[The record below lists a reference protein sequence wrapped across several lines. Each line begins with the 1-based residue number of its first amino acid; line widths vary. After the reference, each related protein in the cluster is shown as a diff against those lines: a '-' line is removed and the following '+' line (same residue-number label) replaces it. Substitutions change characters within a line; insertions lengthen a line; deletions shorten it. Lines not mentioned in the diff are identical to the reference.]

1 MPTVLQR
8 VPASTHK
15 IDPSLLDPNSL
26 EVVAKL
32 RSAGFDAYLVGGCV
46 RDLLLGEKPKDF
58 DVATDATPEEVKG
71 VFRRARLVGR
81 RFRIAHVRFGR
92 DIIEVSTFRKGESSL
107 VELNSD
113 GMILSDNEYGTLAED
128 ALRRDFTINALYYD
142 PLSGDLLDYVDARK
156 DLQAKR
162 IAFIGPADVRLAED
176 PVRAIRALRFKA
188 KLKFEIADSID
199 SALPEA
205 ARRLQAIPSA
215 RLFEEFNKLFL
226 LGYAHAAWHV
236 ISSSP
241 LHQALFPGTHP
252 SSELVSKAMRNTDAR
267 IAADKPATPG
277 FLLAVLLWEDYVAR
291 MHRFMPMHPAIVASN
306 LAADQSIAA
315 QTSVIAIPRRY
326 STFVREVW
334 SLQPRLEEPS
344 PKTIER
350 LVSHKRFRAAYDLLD
365 LRAQI
370 DPALTP
376 MFDWWTQYQAQPD
389 LRLDLIAALPRERKP
404 ASGRRRRRSRKGAG
418 STVTTFLP

>member
-1 MPTVLQR
+1 MPTAPQR
-8 VPASTHK
+8 VPASIHK
-15 IDPSLLDPNSL
+15 IDPTLLDANSL
-26 EVVAKL
+26 EVIAKL
-32 RSAGFDAYLVGGCV
+32 RAAGFDAYLVGGCV
-46 RDLLLGEKPKDF
+46 RDLLLGEIPKDF
-58 DVATDATPEEVKG
+58 DVATDATPEEVKM

-92 DIIEVSTFRKGESSL
+92 DIIEVSTFRKAESSR

-128 ALRRDFTINALYYD
+128 AYRRDFTINALYYD
-142 PLSGDLLDYVDARK
+142 PLSGDVLDYVDALK
-156 DLQAKR
+156 DLQARR
-162 IAFIGPADVRLAED
+162 IAFIGQADVRLAED

-188 KLKFEIADSID
+188 KLKFDIADSID
-199 SALPEA
+199 VALPEA

-236 ISSSP
+236 FASSP
-241 LHQALFPGTHP
+241 LHHTLFPGTNP
-252 SSELVSKAMRNTDAR
+252 ASELVSKAMRNTDER

-315 QTSVIAIPRRY
+315 QTSVIAIPRRF
-326 STFVREVW
+326 SLFVREVW
-334 SLQPRLEEPS
+334 ALQPRLEEPS
-344 PKTIER
+344 PKTLER
-350 LVSHKRFRAAYDLLD
+350 VVSHKRFRAAYDLLD

-370 DPALTP
+370 DPALSP
-376 MFDWWTQYQAQPD
+376 MFEWWTQYQAQPD
-389 LRLDLIAALPRERKP
+389 RRADLIASLPRTRTST
-404 ASGRRRRRSRKGAG
+404 SGRRRRRSRKGAG
-418 STVTTFLP
+418 TLASTAAQ

>member
-1 MPTVLQR
+1 MSTAPLR

-15 IDPSLLDPNSL
+15 IDPTLLDANSL
-26 EVVAKL
+26 EVIDKL

-46 RDLLLGEKPKDF
+46 RDLLLGEIPKDF
-58 DVATDATPEEVKG
+58 DVATDATPEEVKL

-92 DIIEVSTFRKGESSL
+92 DIIEVSTFRKADSSL

-128 ALRRDFTINALYYD
+128 AYRRDFTINALYYD
-142 PLSGDLLDYVDARK
+142 PLSGDLLDYVEALK
-156 DLQAKR
+156 DLKAKR
-162 IAFIGPADVRLAED
+162 IAFIGHTDVRLAED

-188 KLKFEIADSID
+188 KLKFDIADSIA

-226 LGYAHAAWHV
+226 LGYALPAWRA
-236 ISSSP
+236 IASSP

-252 SSELVSKAMRNTDAR
+252 SSELVSKAMRNTDER

-277 FLLAVLLWEDYVAR
+277 FLLAVLLWEDYIGR
-291 MHRFMPMHPAIVASN
+291 MKNFMSMHPLVVASN

-315 QTSVIAIPRRY
+315 QSSVIAIPRRY

-334 SLQPRLEEPS
+334 TLQPRLEEPS
-344 PKTIER
+344 PKSLER

-365 LRAQI
+365 LRAQTEPGLASI
-370 DPALTP
+370 
-376 MFDWWTQYQAQPD
+376 FEWWTQYQAHPD
-389 LRLDLIAALPRERKP
+389 DRASLIASLPRP
-404 ASGRRRRRSRKGAG
+404 QTSTGGRRRRRSRKGSGA
-418 STVTTFLP
+418 TATTLMP

>member
-1 MPTVLQR
+1 MPTAPQR
-8 VPASTHK
+8 IPASTHK
-15 IDPSLLDPNSL
+15 IDPTLLDTNSL
-26 EVVAKL
+26 EVIAKL
-32 RSAGFDAYLVGGCV
+32 RAAGFDAYLVGGCV
-46 RDLLLGEKPKDF
+46 RDLLLGEIPKDF
-58 DVATDATPEEVKG
+58 DVATDATPEEVKI

-92 DIIEVSTFRKGESSL
+92 DIIEVSTFRKAESTL

-128 ALRRDFTINALYYD
+128 AYRRDFTINALYYD
-142 PLSGDLLDYVDARK
+142 PLSGDLLDYVDALK
-156 DLQAKR
+156 DLKAKR
-162 IAFIGPADVRLAED
+162 IAFIGHADVRLAED

-199 SALPEA
+199 AALPDA

-236 ISSSP
+236 LASSP
-241 LHQALFPGTHP
+241 LHHALFPGTHP
-252 SSELVSKAMRNTDAR
+252 ASELVSKAMRNTDER

-277 FLLAVLLWEDYVAR
+277 FLLAVLLWEDYLAR

-306 LAADQSIAA
+306 LAADQSLAA
-315 QTSVIAIPRRY
+315 QTSVIAIPRRF
-326 STFVREVW
+326 SQFVREVW

-344 PKTIER
+344 PKTLER

-370 DPALTP
+370 DTALSP

-389 LRLDLIAALPRERKP
+389 HRAELIASLPRSRTP

-418 STVTTFLP
+418 THATTAVQ

>member
-15 IDPSLLDPNSL
+15 IDPTLLDANSL

-46 RDLLLGEKPKDF
+46 RDLLLGEIPKDF

-142 PLSGDLLDYVDARK
+142 PLSGDLLDYVDALK
-156 DLQAKR
+156 DLKSKR
-162 IAFIGPADVRLAED
+162 IAFIGHTDVRLAED

-188 KLKFEIADSID
+188 KLKFDIADPIN

-215 RLFEEFNKLFL
+215 RLFEEFSKLFL

-252 SSELVSKAMRNTDAR
+252 TSELVSKAMRNTDAR

-291 MHRFMPMHPAIVASN
+291 TQRLMPMHPILIARN
-306 LAADQSIAA
+306 LAADQSIAT

-326 STFVREVW
+326 SIFVREVW
-334 SLQPRLEEPS
+334 FLQPGLEEPS
-344 PKTIER
+344 PKTVER
-350 LVSHKRFRAAYDLLD
+350 LASHKRFRAAYDLLD

-376 MFDWWTQYQAQPD
+376 IFDWWTRYQAQPD
-389 LRLDLIAALPRERKP
+389 LRLDLVAALPRERKP
-404 ASGRRRRRSRKGAG
+404 ASGRRRRRSRKSAGA
-418 STVTTFLP
+418 TVTSLVP